1 GAAPSGMAI
10 GDLNGDGN
18 LDIVTADGQFAGNYL
33 SVLLGNGDGTF
44 GRLTNWGA
52 DEQPLGI
59 AIGDFNGD
67 QKPDLVVANSSS
79 NDLSFLNGNNDGTFQ
94 APRVYPNITS
104 PGPVVTG
111 DFNGDGKQDIIIGNT
126 FSLDGTIL
134 TEMFGQGD

>member
-1 GAAPSGMAI
+1 
-10 GDLNGDGN
+10 
-18 LDIVTADGQFAGNYL
+18 
-33 SVLLGNGDGTF
+33 
-44 GRLTNWGA
+44 
-52 DEQPLGI
+52 
-59 AIGDFNGD
+59 GD

-134 TEMFGQGD
+134 TEMSGQGDGTFLLATTINSGIANPALGQAVALAAADVNGDGKLDLEMLDSKNEVDVFLGNGD